1 MLSKTLLSALLLAA
15 FSTPVLAEEPP
26 AYDAAL
32 QQQII
37 DHLQSKLPDMRS
49 AYGLTQKAAIVTP
62 EEQDKRS
69 WLSRIAVDGI
79 KKYPGRIVWL

>member
-1 MLSKTLLSALLLAA
+1 MLSKTLRSALRLAA
-15 FSTPVLAEEPP
+15 FSTPALAEEPT
-26 AYDAAL
+26 AYAAAL

-49 AYGLTQKAAIVTP
+49 AYGLTQKAAIITP

-79 KKYPGRIVWL
+79 TKYPGRIVWL